1 MQELDFYS
9 IAERYLE
16 LINPTSPE
24 KVIEAGKYLGLAQN
38 SRVIDFGCGYGEP
51 LVLWA
56 RHFGIVGVGIDVRE
70 QAVARARRK
79 MTDNGLDGRIEI
91 VCARGAEYQFD
102 KEAFDIAICMGASFI
117 WDGFRPTLQAL
128 RTAIKPSGK
137 ILIGEPYW
145 ITDAVPPQYAF
156 RVKIHTELELLD
168 ICHCEGFDIAYIIR
182 SNDDDWAHYEAGN
195 WQGLIAW
202 LEENPSHAEKQEV
215 IDWFRKVQD
224 DYFRFGRQYLG
235 FALYI
240 LNPIRYLLED

>member
-1 MQELDFYS
+1 MQQMDFYD

-24 KVIEAGKYLGLAQN
+24 KVIEAGKYLGLGKGT
-38 SRVIDFGCGYGEP
+38 RVIDFGCGYGEP

-56 RHFGIVGVGIDVRE
+56 KNFGIAGVGIDVRE
-70 QAVARARRK
+70 QAVARARQK
-79 MTDNGLDGRIEI
+79 MTKRGLDNRIEI
-91 VCARGAEYQFD
+91 VCARGAEYQFE
-102 KEAFDIAICMGASFI
+102 KQSFDIAVCMGASFI
-117 WDGFRPTLQAL
+117 WDGFQPTLQVL
-128 RTAIKPSGK
+128 KTAIKPSGR

-145 ITDAVPPQYAF
+145 ITDAVPSQYAI
-156 RVKIHTELELLD
+156 REKLHTELELLD
-168 ICHCEGFDIAYIIR
+168 ICHNEGFDIAYVIR

-202 LEENPSHAEKQEV
+202 LEENPNHPEKQEV
-215 IDWFRKVQD
+215 INWFRKVQD

-240 LNPIRYLLED
+240 LNPRRYLSGD